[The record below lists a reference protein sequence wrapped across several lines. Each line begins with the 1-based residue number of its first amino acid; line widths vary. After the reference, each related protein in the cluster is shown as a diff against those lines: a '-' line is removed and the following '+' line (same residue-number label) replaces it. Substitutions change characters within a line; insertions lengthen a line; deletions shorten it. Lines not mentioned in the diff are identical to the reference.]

1 MPKFYSY
8 ASQALA
14 QALLDRNEADWF
26 RSAMERLGWLDGF
39 DDIGESE
46 IEDAAEA
53 VGVCVICVPLKG
65 WCCVPHEDV
74 TEWLSSLES

>member
-8 ASQALA
+8 SSQALA

-26 RSAMERLGWLDGF
+26 RSAEERERWLNGD
-39 DDIGESE
+39 ELWE
-46 IEDAAEA
+46 NEVEDAAEA
-53 VGVCVICVPLKG
+53 AGVCVICVPLKG